1 MPLQTTNGATL
12 KTSSLGRQGSKC
24 SDFGGTGQ
32 TDLAGR
38 TASEAGQT
46 TVAQKLRNQQKEREQ
61 KSSPRPQ
68 RQPNSGQAQGN
79 YIVTPYSFFGPI
91 MMWSWSYP
99 YVNILYKWISK
110 TLTLRLEK
118 LAFKLILQTQSAFL
132 KGRNIMNGVL
142 ALHEILHETKRKRGT
157 GVVLKLDF
165 EKAYNKVNWNFLFDC
180 LKLWGFSEVW
190 ISWIRA
196 VVTGGTICVKM
207 NNEEGPYFVS
217 HKGV

>member
-12 KTSSLGRQGSKC
+12 KTSSLWRQGSKC
-24 SDFGGTGQ
+24 SDSSGTGR

-46 TVAQKLRNQQKEREQ
+46 TVAQTLRNQQKEREQ

-99 YVNILYKWISK
+99 YVNILYKWITK

-118 LAFKLILQTQSAFL
+118 LADKLILQTQSAFL

-142 ALHEILHETKRKRGT
+142 ALHEILHETKTKRGT

-165 EKAYNKVNWNFLFDC
+165 EKAYDKVNWNFLFDC

-196 VVTGGTICVKM
+196 VVTGGTVCVKM